1 LPVRLSVT
9 SCLTELPPY
18 TARGPC
24 RFYIARSPASADIVG
39 YSKMGE
45 MQVLT
50 FVERFL
56 GAVAALLESLP
67 SIGIRGCATKNT
79 WGDALYMVFSRVPDA
94 GTVAL
99 LLSDLVQVRF
109 VAVLVCC
116 WRDSDACCFLASGNT
131 YLPFSACSASRGI
144 SSASQRASALGSPC
158 TPPRCTLSS
167 IPSPTRRFDC
177 VFAC

>member
-1 LPVRLSVT
+1 MISSAFSFQSSLNSPS
-9 SCLTELPPY
+9 SLPPSL
-18 TARGPC
+18 C
-24 RFYIARSPASADIVG
+24 VDIVG

-67 SIGIRGCATKNT
+67 SIGIRGAATKNT

-99 LLSDLVQVRF
+99 LLSDLVAVR
-109 VAVLVCC
+109 
-116 WRDSDACCFLASGNT
+116 
-131 YLPFSACSASRGI
+131 
-144 SSASQRASALGSPC
+144 
-158 TPPRCTLSS
+158 
-167 IPSPTRRFDC
+167 
-177 VFAC
+177 